1 MSLTRLLTAALLVA
15 AAAAASVPPL
25 AARQSPSICGSAGE
39 ILLASKLQLWTDTA
53 TFGYLSA
60 SPAGVP
66 FWGQT
71 DGYGVTT
78 DPSEALTG
86 IFACAPDGLA
96 NWPPRLLGASNARNV
111 PGTTVNA
118 IGLVDPSYASNGDP
132 TVNARDSLNW
142 LAFSP
147 TPVGDGLSTPI
158 DSGLTYDSSPAVWES
173 VAWTQLTL
181 AGQPVLQPI
190 WTNPAGDSIDVPLFV
205 SPSKGVVVAP
215 ADGNAFQTEY
225 ASDGPWTEIFLALVD

>member
-1 MSLTRLLTAALLVA
+1 MAAGLPSLE
-15 AAAAASVPPL
+15 
-25 AARQSPSICGSAGE
+25 ARQSTSICGTAGE
-39 ILLASKLQLWTDTA
+39 IPISNKLQIWAGTT

-60 SPAGVP
+60 SPPGIP
-66 FWGQT
+66 FWGET

-118 IGLVDPSYASNGDP
+118 IGLVDPSYASNGNP
-132 TVNARDSLNW
+132 TVNARGSLNW
-142 LAFSP
+142 VTFSP
-147 TPVGDGLSTPI
+147 TPIGSTLSTPN
-158 DSGLTYDSSPAVWES
+158 SGLTYDGSAAVWES
-173 VAWTQLTL
+173 VAWTKLNLGT
-181 AGQPVLQPI
+181 QPVLQPI

-205 SPSKGVVVAP
+205 SPSLGVVVAV
-215 ADGNAFQTEY
+215 ADATAFQTEY